1 MTQVEVIHSGKVVL
15 RPKRPEDAPDD
26 YAWRCDPEL
35 AELDATSPLR
45 QSYEDFLR
53 YYQEEMRYPSPWS
66 IRWGVDTIEGK
77 HIGNCMAYDI
87 NMAFGEAELGIMI
100 GDREFWSRS
109 YGYDTMIG
117 MIEHLFSNFSI
128 KRLYLHTLTWNH
140 RAQRC
145 FEKCGMTPVRTVQ
158 RYQRELLNMELRREK
173 WLQIR
178 QEKLALLQQ
187 GTPASNGA
195 TPAPQSTDG
204 ASNSAI
210 FQPKVH

>member
-1 MTQVEVIHSGKVVL
+1 MTTAEVIRSGKVVL
-15 RPKRPEDAPDD
+15 RPKRMEDAPDD
-26 YAWRCDPEL
+26 YTWRSDPEL

-45 QSYEDFLR
+45 QLYEDFQR
-53 YYQEEMRYPSPWS
+53 YYVEELRFPSPWS
-66 IRWGVDTIEGK
+66 VRWGIDTAEGK
-77 HIGNCMAYDI
+77 HIGNCMCYDI

-100 GDREFWSRS
+100 GDRDYWSRS

-117 MIEHLFSNFSI
+117 MIEHLFSTTSL

-158 RYQRELLNMELRREK
+158 RYQRELLNMDLRREK

-178 QEKLALLQQ
+178 GEKLALLEP
-187 GTPASNGA
+187 GTPSVNGA
-195 TPAPQSTDG
+195 TPSPQRKAG
-204 ASNSAI
+204 PAQA
-210 FQPKVH
+210 